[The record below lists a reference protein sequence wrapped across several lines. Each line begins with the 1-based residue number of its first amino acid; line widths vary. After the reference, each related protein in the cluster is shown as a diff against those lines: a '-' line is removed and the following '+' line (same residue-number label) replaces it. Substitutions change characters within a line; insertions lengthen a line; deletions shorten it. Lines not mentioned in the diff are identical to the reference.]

1 MLQFLLLAMEK
12 LHFNCE
18 KYKSNVAYDGNV
30 NGYLIILKINHMTAT
45 ALKIDLKMKIVQ
57 VFVTPISFPRFGLAM
72 LH

>member
-1 MLQFLLLAMEK
+1 MEK

-30 NGYLIILKINHMTAT
+30 NAYLIILKINHMTAT

-57 VFVTPISFPRFGLAM
+57 AFGLAM